1 MDYDILFM
9 DDKMNKRNTLVLA
22 ILIFTGLILRIYHI
36 NFKSFSIDETIGS
49 FYAAESLFRVVI
61 MTINDVHPPLFY
73 VLHHF
78 WITWFGMSEPA
89 LRSISVFFAVLSI
102 PLIWL
107 LGARLRNHRVGL
119 IAALLLVLSP
129 WHVWL
134 SQNARS
140 NVFVMFLVILSC
152 FFLWQRFS
160 TGKKGYSLAYAIVTL
175 FAIYT
180 HYFAFVIWIAQVLW
194 VLMRPS
200 VHKSWFKEWWLV
212 QLGIAV
218 AYLPWIPF
226 MTSQLL
232 SKTRPMYKQLDLI
245 FIRDLFDSLNPYAAA
260 HSSIMIWAG
269 RLTMV
274 FLLIGAVSYLMNKK
288 TEFKWVMSHRLKSFL
303 VLPVLIMSS
312 LFLLLSFVPIATW
325 LGMLKG
331 EIADN
336 EQIYAEAI
344 KSYHVDQIET
354 LPLSFLYASIL
365 GFLLFAII
373 VSFPYF
379 SDKIKNLLKHE
390 EKKSYR
396 EPLGFLIANT
406 LFPILIAGLLSL
418 KSPYMLLRSM
428 SVIMPVY
435 FILIAIGIDR
445 LKRYA
450 VIPLF
455 LILVFTFLSFVQF
468 ETWNTKNDWRG
479 AAEWVKDKRQA
490 EEPIILDHLFGKKPF
505 FYYGLDTR
513 IPLRRLQFPDFRKK
527 TNVDVWVLLSY
538 PNDWFICDSMDVYF
552 DRVEE
557 RGFEGTSSID
567 DLIPINQELRVIH
580 YRKKDSLL
588 AE

>member
-1 MDYDILFM
+1 
-9 DDKMNKRNTLVLA
+9 MNKRNIFFLAVL
-22 ILIFTGLILRIYHI
+22 IVTGLIVRIYHL

-49 FYAAESLFRVVI
+49 FYAAESLLRVVI

-102 PLIWL
+102 PLLWS
-107 LGARLRNHRVGL
+107 LGTRLSNRRVGF

-140 NVFVMFLVILSC
+140 NAFVMFLVILSC

-160 TGKKGYSLAYAIVTL
+160 TGNRKYSFAYAIVIL
-175 FAIYT
+175 IAIYT

-194 VLMRPS
+194 VMMRS
-200 VHKSWFKEWWLV
+200 IVHKSWFKEWWLV

-218 AYLPWIPF
+218 GYLPWIPF

-245 FIRDLFDSLNPYAAA
+245 FVRDLFDSLNPYAAA
-260 HSSIMIWAG
+260 NSSLIIWAG
-269 RLTMV
+269 RLTIAL
-274 FLLIGAVSYLMNKK
+274 LLILAVSYLVKKK
-288 TEFKWVMSHRLKSFL
+288 TEFKFVIARQMKSFL
-303 VLPVLIMSS
+303 VMPTLIVSS
-312 LFLLLSFVPIATW
+312 IFLLLSFVPVSTW

-344 KSYHVDQIET
+344 KSYHVDQLET
-354 LPLSFLYASIL
+354 LPISFLYASLMGLLLLAIL
-365 GFLLFAII
+365 VL
-373 VSFPYF
+373 FPYF
-379 SDKIKNLLKHE
+379 SDKIKALLTHQ
-390 EKKSYR
+390 EKKHYR

-406 LFPILIAGLLSL
+406 LFPILVAGLLSI

-428 SVIMPVY
+428 SVIMPAY

-450 VIPLF
+450 IIPVF
-455 LILVFTFLSFVQF
+455 LIFVFASYSFVHF

-479 AAEWVKDKRQA
+479 AAEWVKSKRQA

-505 FYYGLDTR
+505 FYYGLDTK

-527 TNVDVWVLLSY
+527 AHTDVWILLSY
-538 PNDWFICDSMDVYF
+538 PNDWFVCDSMDVYF

-557 RGFEGTSSID
+557 RGFHGTTSID
-567 DLIPINQELRVIH
+567 DLIPMNQELRVIH
-580 YRKKDSLL
+580 YRKKDSRLS
-588 AE
+588 E